1 MTANSK
7 KALAGL
13 CRSLVVIAVLF
24 FVPAWS
30 LHFWQ
35 AWIYL
40 AIMAVSSA
48 AIILYLAKH
57 DDALIG
63 RRLKAGPIAEKEKS
77 QKIIQAVTSVFGVI
91 LYLVPGFDDRW
102 HWSHVPTLLVIL
114 GEIGV
119 ALGFY
124 IMYLVFRENTY
135 SSSIVEVAKDQ
146 KVVSTG
152 PYAVVRHPMYVGAI
166 LLFLATPLALGS
178 YWAFIPAIILSVMI
192 AVRLVDEEK
201 FLAAN
206 LPGYDA
212 YRQLV
217 RYRLVPGLW

>member
-1 MTANSK
+1 MTTNAK

-13 CRSLVVIAVLF
+13 CRSLVVIAALF

-48 AIILYLAKH
+48 AIILYLARH
-57 DDALIG
+57 DNALIG

-77 QKIIQAVTSVFGVI
+77 QKIIQTITSVFGVI
-91 LYLVPGFDDRW
+91 LYLVPGFDNRW
-102 HWSHVPTLLVIL
+102 QWSHVPTLLVIL
-114 GEIGV
+114 GDIGV
-119 ALGFY
+119 VLGFY
-124 IMYLVFRENTY
+124 IMFLVFRENTY

-146 KVVSTG
+146 QVVSTG
-152 PYAVVRHPMYVGAI
+152 PYATVRHPMYVGAI

-192 AVRLVDEEK
+192 AVRLADEEK

-206 LPGYDA
+206 LPGYDT
-212 YRQLV
+212 YRLRV
-217 RYRLVPGLW
+217 RYRLMPGLW

>member
-63 RRLKAGPIAEKEKS
+63 RRLKAGPIAEKERS

-102 HWSHVPTLLVIL
+102 HWSNVPTLLVIL